1 MCENHTSM
9 LKVPDSL
16 IAGMGPTLGEK
27 ASAGAWSPYRDGMS
41 HGSEDKHQLDAFDGS
56 DPRKHALC

>member
-1 MCENHTSM
+1 M